1 MVLISFLR
9 IHTIYINATSK
20 SKTIKIYARICF
32 STAEQCIFRINAK
45 GPNAMG
51 FGVKY
56 IKSKRK
62 YGYKAPAAI
71 LSSLL
76 SAMAI
81 LGVNCHPYYNTFYN
95 AEEAYT
101 VAWRDHKKLMRVFPD
116 SLVVTP
122 TEKIAAKYD
131 RAVEKSLKMME
142 VYPRDKKHQD
152 RAHFLMGKA
161 AFYKKDFSV
170 SVGRMRDLQTLYPDS
185 RLVPESRIYTAKAH
199 IMMDNLTLAEEI
211 LTELLN
217 SHPQL
222 DKNQE
227 ITLLLVE
234 IALRRGGHSRALG
247 LLEGIGGLSSLPMEK
262 RLDII
267 LKMADLN
274 YELRQYEKALGLL
287 RGAPRSRRH
296 PYLMF
301 RVNRSIYFCLDA
313 MDSLDA
319 ALSHLTAMRKNRMY
333 AKQKYEIV
341 YYTARVLRRM
351 GRLDE
356 AIALLEEI
364 NEMCADAL
372 EKDAAKADTMSLCG
386 RASYELALIYQGQ
399 GDLDLAEAEF
409 GEASKFGA
417 TSVGGLAST
426 RFAALKKLR
435 ELRKPDSATG
445 KIPAAARYSA
455 AEIFRFELEAPDS
468 AYIYYLELAADTSVD
483 STYRPRSLL
492 AAAFAARDGL
502 KNTANADSL
511 FRTVAGEYGGTE
523 YARRAQIE
531 LDEEVTV
538 TTRREAA
545 ERDFRAAEALVENN
559 PVEAVKAFYGVYQQY
574 PDLDVAPKSLY
585 AAAWYTNNVMN
596 KNRAAMTLYEE
607 LCAKYP
613 ESVYCK
619 NNAAP
624 RIAVARDS
632 IEVRKRRRTAAGDG
646 TTVELEDGNEADGA
660 KTKTPEPKE

>member
-1 MVLISFLR
+1 MK
-9 IHTIYINATSK
+9 SK
-20 SKTIKIYARICF
+20 SKFLA
-32 STAEQCIFRINAK
+32 S
-45 GPNAMG
+45 GPALLLL
-51 FGVKY
+51 
-56 IKSKRK
+56 
-62 YGYKAPAAI
+62 PALAVI
-71 LSSLL
+71 VWG
-76 SAMAI
+76 I
-81 LGVNCHPYYNTFYN
+81 GCHPYYNTFYN

-101 VAWRDHKKLMRVFPD
+101 VAWRDHKRLMRVFPD

-122 TEKIAAKYD
+122 TEKITANYN

-161 AFYKKDFSV
+161 AFYKKDFPV
-170 SVGRMRDLQTLYPDS
+170 AVGRMHDLQTLYPDS
-185 RLVPESRIYTAKAH
+185 RLVPESRIFTAKAH

-211 LTELLN
+211 LLELLKSN
-217 SHPQL
+217 PEL
-222 DKNQE
+222 DRNQE

-234 IALRRGGHSRALG
+234 IALRRGGHSQALG
-247 LLEGIGGLSSLPMEK
+247 LLEGIGGAASLPIEK

-274 YELRQYEKALGLL
+274 YELRQYDKALALL

-301 RVNRSIYFCLDA
+301 RVDRSIYFCLDA
-313 MDSLDA
+313 TDALDA
-319 ALSHLTAMRKNRMY
+319 ALGHLTAMRKNRMY

-341 YYTARVLRRM
+341 YYTARALRRL

-364 NEMCADAL
+364 NEMCSAAAD
-372 EKDAAKADTMSLCG
+372 KDAGKKTDTMSLCG
-386 RASYELALIYQGQ
+386 RASYELALIYQSM

-409 GEASKFGA
+409 EEASKFGGA
-417 TSVGGLAST
+417 AAGSLASA

-435 ELRKPDSATG
+435 ELRKPDSSG
-445 KIPAAARYSA
+445 KIPVSARYSA

-468 AYIYYLELAADTSVD
+468 AYIYFLELAADSSAD

-502 KNTANADSL
+502 QNEAAADSL
-511 FRTVAGEYGGTE
+511 LKIVAAEYGGTE

-538 TTRREAA
+538 VTRRETA
-545 ERDFRAAEALVENN
+545 ERDYRAAETLMESDAVEG
-559 PVEAVKAFYGVYQQY
+559 VKAFYGVYSRY
-574 PDLDVAPKSLY
+574 PDIDIAPKSLY
-585 AAAWYTNNVMN
+585 AAAWYTDNRLH

-613 ESVYCK
+613 GSAYCK
-619 NNAAP
+619 TAAAP
-624 RIAVARDS
+624 RLAAARDS
-632 IEVRKRRRTAAGDG
+632 IEARKRRRTAAGGDG
-646 TTVELEDGNEADGA
+646 AAVELEDAGEADGG
-660 KTKTPEPKE
+660 KTKSAEPKDSVAAKR